1 MDGSYSYLCG
11 PEKQIQTWATI
22 GPHIKYHKM
31 AMFFIGIMMIKS
43 RFPVCQ
49 PPRFHINM
57 VACSMFILTH
67 PTHPTTITRH
77 QKLVGAN
84 TLDPQ
89 SSSIWDGLYKPCLVK
104 LVVDDWFITFLWDAQ
119 QPSPEPVV
127 AAAGTVTGSRVLRRQ
142 DRLSNSLGL
151 KQHTQNQS
159 HDSGQILIIHLKC
172 RAILG

>member
-1 MDGSYSYLCG
+1 M
-11 PEKQIQTWATI
+11 
-22 GPHIKYHKM
+22 
-31 AMFFIGIMMIKS
+31 
-43 RFPVCQ
+43 
-49 PPRFHINM
+49 
-57 VACSMFILTH
+57 
-67 PTHPTTITRH
+67 
-77 QKLVGAN
+77 
-84 TLDPQ
+84 
-89 SSSIWDGLYKPCLVK
+89 K

-172 RAILG
+172 GAILG